1 VTLDDIEVSPPV
13 YETVASWRR
22 IIEGRQ
28 NGVDAR
34 ALLRRAATDLWQV
47 LEIDRTI
54 HPGSHAVARQEAV
67 DALGTM
73 AEGAGVGPEDAQFI
87 LAEAF
92 KQQPPPALSD
102 EAAER
107 VNGHAADGWEQEH
120 PPQGKPAIGL
130 PIGPRPPLTIDEW
143 LDRVLPPPDFLMG
156 DWFSTT
162 SRVLLVGAT
171 GLGKTNFAVQLA
183 LHNTAGAD
191 FLHWR
196 GRRPCRGLYI
206 DGEMPRRLFK
216 ERIGDGVGRLGE
228 RPAGFHALSH
238 EDIEGFAPLN
248 TPVGQACIDRL
259 IEQIGGVDFVVFD
272 AIMCLTVGDM
282 KDGEP
287 WAQTM
292 PWVRSLTKR
301 NIGQLW
307 LHHTG
312 HDTTRSYG
320 DKTKEWQLD
329 TVLHMEAVE
338 NAETDVS
345 FSLEFRKARERT
357 PATRADFQTT
367 HIELVG
373 DAWRSNATATA
384 SKGHVSPL
392 GLKFLSALQNVLAGG
407 STPRNG
413 RPSTTLDLWRGEC
426 KRMGLVDPAKQ
437 RTLFD
442 KYRRELIAENY
453 VVCDNDFAWLTR

>member
-1 VTLDDIEVSPPV
+1 MKTATEQFADEFNRGIDGELERIEPK
-13 YETVASWRR
+13 AK
-22 IIEGRQ
+22 
-28 NGVDAR
+28 
-34 ALLRRAATDLWQV
+34 V
-47 LEIDRTI
+47 LEFN
-54 HPGSHAVARQEAV
+54 
-67 DALGTM
+67 DAPAQTNGH
-73 AEGAGVGPEDAQFI
+73 EGGAWDE
-87 LAEAF
+87 ET
-92 KQQPPPALSD
+92 PPATSAGL
-102 EAAER
+102 
-107 VNGHAADGWEQEH
+107 V
-120 PPQGKPAIGL
+120 PAGGINEPEL
-130 PIGPRPPLTIDEW
+130 IPAGPLPPLTIDEW

-156 DWFSTT
+156 DWLSTT

-171 GLGKTNFAVQLA
+171 GLGKTNFGLA
-183 LHNTAGAD
+183 LVMHIAAGAN

-196 GRRPCRGLYI
+196 GRRPGRVLYI

-216 ERIGDGVGRLGE
+216 QRIADAVERLGE

-248 TPVGQACIDRL
+248 TPAGQACIDRL

-312 HDTTRSYG
+312 HDTSRGYG

-367 HIELVG
+367 RIALVG
-373 DAWRSNATATA
+373 DAWRSEATATA

-392 GLKFLSALQNVLAGG
+392 GLKFMSALQNVLAGG
-407 STPRNG
+407 STLRNG
-413 RPSTTLDLWRGEC
+413 RPSTTLDMWRGEC
-426 KRMGLVDPAKQ
+426 ARMGLIDPAKADSA
-437 RTLFD
+437 RTLFN
-442 KYRRELIAENY
+442 KHRRELIAENH
-453 VVCDNDFAWLTR
+453 VVCDDDFAWLTR

>member
-1 VTLDDIEVSPPV
+1 MRDDFAEAEALPSPAEMVDADPAAPWMQD
-13 YETVASWRR
+13 ERLGGMTPSSRRKSWEGSQRR
-22 IIEGRQ
+22 KAEFSIIEGGQ
-28 NGVDAR
+28 D
-34 ALLRRAATDLWQV
+34 DEPPQDDW
-47 LEIDRTI
+47 
-54 HPGSHAVARQEAV
+54 
-67 DALGTM
+67 
-73 AEGAGVGPEDAQFI
+73 
-87 LAEAF
+87 
-92 KQQPPPALSD
+92 QPP
-102 EAAER
+102 AEIP
-107 VNGHAADGWEQEH
+107 NTDAT
-120 PPQGKPAIGL
+120 PAIE
-130 PIGPRPPLTIDEW
+130 PSAGPLPPLTIEEW
-143 LDRVLPPPDFLMG
+143 LARDLPAPDFLMG
-156 DWFSTT
+156 DWLSTT
-162 SRVLLVGAT
+162 SRGLLVGAT
-171 GLGKTNFAVQLA
+171 GLGKTNFATQLA
-183 LHNTAGAD
+183 LHGAAGAD

-196 GRRPCRGLYI
+196 GRRPCRVLYV

-216 ERIGDGVGRLGE
+216 QRIADAVERLGE

-248 TPVGQACIDRL
+248 TPAGQACIDLL
-259 IEQIGGVDFVVFD
+259 IKQIGGVDFVVFD
-272 AIMCLTVGDM
+272 AVMCLTTGDM

-357 PATRADFQTT
+357 PTTRADFQTT
-367 HIELVG
+367 RIELVG

>member
-1 VTLDDIEVSPPV
+1 MKTATEQFADEFNRGIDEELERIEPK
-13 YETVASWRR
+13 AK
-22 IIEGRQ
+22 
-28 NGVDAR
+28 
-34 ALLRRAATDLWQV
+34 V
-47 LEIDRTI
+47 LESIDAPAQTNG
-54 HPGSHAVARQEAV
+54 H
-67 DALGTM
+67 
-73 AEGAGVGPEDAQFI
+73 EGGAWDE
-87 LAEAF
+87 ET
-92 KQQPPPALSD
+92 PPATSAGGINEPELI
-102 EAAER
+102 
-107 VNGHAADGWEQEH
+107 
-120 PPQGKPAIGL
+120 PA
-130 PIGPRPPLTIDEW
+130 GPLPPLTIDEW

-156 DWFSTT
+156 DWLSTT

-171 GLGKTNFAVQLA
+171 GLGKTNFGLA
-183 LHNTAGAD
+183 LVMYIAAGAN

-196 GRRPCRGLYI
+196 GRRPGRVLYI

-216 ERIGDGVGRLGE
+216 QRIADAVERLGE

-248 TPVGQACIDRL
+248 TPAGQVCIDRL

-312 HDTTRSYG
+312 HDTSRGYG

-367 HIELVG
+367 RIALVG
-373 DAWRSNATATA
+373 DAWRSEATATA

-407 STPRNG
+407 STLRNG

-426 KRMGLVDPAKQ
+426 ARMGLIDLAKAEKADSA
-437 RTLFD
+437 RTLFN
-442 KYRRELIAENY
+442 KHRRELIAENH
-453 VVCDNDFAWLTR
+453 VVCDNEFVWLVH